1 MEGYCFGFEG
11 PPGTGKTSLAK
22 KGISK
27 CLKDENGE
35 NRPFSFHSIRR
46 FK

>member
-1 MEGYCFGFEG
+1 MKGYSFGFEG

-22 KGISK
+22 KGISH
-27 CLKDENGE
+27 CLIDDNGE
-35 NRPFSFHSIRR
+35 AKTFYIYSIRR